1 MVASLSGREFNF
13 DMIRPSSKE
22 EIYPAILRIAEAP
35 EFYACMNWL
44 FPELSTEEVK
54 NKITS
59 IRTTYEFQRDFMHV
73 GIRKIVEKTS
83 DGLSC
88 SGFDY
93 VDNDNSYL
101 YISNHRDIFL
111 DSGLLQILLFER
123 EIDTTQITFGD
134 NLMQGVFVDVGK
146 VNKMFT
152 VYRGGS
158 RREIYE
164 NSLRL
169 SAYIRTAVTEIKDS
183 VWVAQRSGR
192 TKDGIDATHT
202 GVLKMFAQSGGKDFV
217 ECFKEL
223 NLAPMSVSYEYDP
236 CDYYKAQEF
245 HLTEAHG
252 KYDKQPN
259 EDLNSVIK
267 GVIDYKG
274 RIHMAIAE
282 PIQVE
287 ELEAIDNFGETPN
300 DKIKILCDLIDQRI
314 YDNFKLWPT
323 HFIGYDL
330 LNNSTQYTDHYSRE
344 EKEKFEKIMTERL
357 SEMRGVQSELK
368 RFYLNIYAN
377 PLGVLSERST
387 FEFKT
392 KPITKT

>member
-1 MVASLSGREFNF
+1 MN
-13 DMIRPSSKE
+13 RPSSKE

-44 FPELSTEEVK
+44 FPELSNEEVK
-54 NKITS
+54 QKITS
-59 IRTTYEFQRDFMHV
+59 IRTTFEFQRDFMHV
-73 GIRKIVEKTS
+73 GIRKIVKKTS
-83 DGLSC
+83 DGLSS

-101 YISNHRDIFL
+101 YVSNHRDIFL

-134 NLMQGVFVDVGK
+134 NLMQGVFIDVGK

-152 VYRGGS
+152 VYRGGT
-158 RREIYE
+158 RREMYE
-164 NSLRL
+164 NSVRL
-169 SAYIRTAVTEIKDS
+169 SAYIRKAITEINDS

-202 GVLKMFAQSGGKDFV
+202 GVLKMFAQSGSKDFV
-217 ECFKEL
+217 ASFKEL
-223 NLAPMSVSYEYDP
+223 NLAPMAVSYEYDP
-236 CDYYKAQEF
+236 CDYYKAQEL
-245 HLTEAHG
+245 HLTEAIG

-282 PIQVE
+282 PIQVD
-287 ELEAIDNFGETPN
+287 ELEAIDSFGETPN
-300 DKIKILCDLIDQRI
+300 DKIKMLCDLIDQRI

-323 HFIGYDL
+323 HFIGHDL
-330 LNNSTQYTDHYSRE
+330 LNNSTEYSDYYTKE
-344 EKEKFEKIMTERL
+344 EKEKFEKIMSERL
-357 SEMRGVQSELK
+357 STMRGDQNEL
-368 RFYLNIYAN
+368 RRIYMNIYAN
-377 PLGVLSERST
+377 PVDMLKERST
-387 FEFKT
+387 FDF
-392 KPITKT
+392 